1 MSNYT
6 GRILIAEDEND
17 IAQIVKYLLENKG
30 NEVLIC
36 KDGQEALDSIPEF
49 MPDLLILDVMM
60 PKMSG
65 YALVKEIK
73 KDETMI
79 NIPILMVSGISKGS
93 DKPDDFWQKG
103 MGVDDY
109 ITKPFEPKDLVQRV
123 ENLIRKKQE
132 GWLEKERNGSLQTNL
147 PGAGS
152 ARVGSQSSKSAATAP
167 VAAVAAAPINEEYP
181 ADPEDVVKRFVE
193 SWNNQQ
199 FELEYDCLAT
209 RLAFTTKQE
218 YVQRRHSYFTELNS
232 REAHRQLVQ
241 RVANKKVSGTTAQV
255 EIVRLDT
262 EGNSRRLTKES
273 YILIQEEGK
282 WKINAVKAGS

>member
-36 KDGQEALDSIPEF
+36 KDGQEALDAMPDF
-49 MPDLLILDVMM
+49 KPDLLILDVMM

-73 KDETMI
+73 KDENLG

-93 DKPDDFWQKG
+93 DKPDEFWQKG

-132 GWLEKERNGSLQTNL
+132 GWLEKERS
-147 PGAGS
+147 GALHTAIPSGGT
-152 ARVGSQSSKSAATAP
+152 ARVSAQPSRPSAATATSTP
-167 VAAVAAAPINEEYP
+167 VIEEYP
-181 ADPEDVVKRFVE
+181 ANPEDVVKRFVE

-199 FELEYDCLAT
+199 FELEYDCLAS
-209 RLAFTTKQE
+209 RLAFTSKQE
-218 YVQRRHSYFTELNS
+218 YVGRRRSYFAELNS
-232 REAHRQLVQ
+232 REDHRQLVQ
-241 RVANKKVSGTTAQV
+241 RIASKKVSGSTAQV

-273 YILIQEEGK
+273 YILVQEDGK
-282 WKINAVKAGS
+282 WKINAVKAGN